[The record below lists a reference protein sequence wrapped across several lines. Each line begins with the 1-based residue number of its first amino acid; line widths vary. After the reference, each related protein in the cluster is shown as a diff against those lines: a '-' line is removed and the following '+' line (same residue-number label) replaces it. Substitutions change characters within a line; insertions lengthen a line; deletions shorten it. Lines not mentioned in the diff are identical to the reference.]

1 MKNNNISR
9 RGFLKGAAAAAGA
22 VAGTRFAG
30 HNLIGDARAA
40 TAGAPAVLVIY
51 TLGGYNSIFPSFGD
65 STSLA
70 NTTFGQSGTG
80 LNLGGGGGGAVPL
93 IVDSTFSNLNA
104 FAQQNMATV
113 GTKHGQSA
121 HDSAEQATWGDGTNN
136 YMLQLADAMG
146 GGGSIKAAVAGGN
159 MPQGPAPAVNGTTL
173 QQIND
178 LQSTIDALAGTGDA
192 TVPDRGLATKGIT
205 ANQAMSKNRLA
216 ASPKGLLTLGS
227 GYTSSIA
234 TLSKPPQIF
243 QFSDYN
249 TAYNLGGKTGV
260 GSFAS
265 QMAAAELMI
274 ASGANVVCAMTGFN
288 WDSHGDTDATSV
300 RNQMKTAIIPA
311 LNTFI
316 TRNQVTGGF
325 NYMDPLTNT
334 PRNVTVII
342 MGDFARSLPGSD
354 HQPNESVTVFGP
366 NVKVGSTGQTDNKV
380 AVAPST
386 PTMKGLWS
394 YLAAVSGVSANP
406 FGPNPHASLL
416 K

>member
-30 HNLIGDARAA
+30 HELIGNARAA
-40 TAGAPAVLVIY
+40 TAGAPAVLIIY

-65 STSLA
+65 STSLST
-70 NTTFGQSGTG
+70 TTFGQSGTG
-80 LNLGGGGGGAVPL
+80 LNLGNGL

-104 FAQQNMATV
+104 FAQQNMATI

-121 HDSAEQATWGDGTNN
+121 HDSAEMATWGDGTNN

-192 TVPDRGLATKGIT
+192 TVPDRTLATKGIT
-205 ANQAMSKNRLA
+205 ANQTMSKNRLA
-216 ASPKGLLTLGS
+216 ASPKGLLSLGS

-234 TLSKPPQIF
+234 TLSKPPQVF

-274 ASGANVVCAMTGFN
+274 AAGANVVCAMTGFN

-300 RNQMKTAIIPA
+300 RNQMTTAIIPA

-325 NYMDPLTNT
+325 NALDAAGN
-334 PRNVTVII
+334 PRNVNVVI

-354 HQPNESVTVFGP
+354 HQPNESITVFGP
-366 NVKVGSTGQTDNKV
+366 NVKVGTSGQTDNKV
-380 AVAPST
+380 GLAPST
-386 PTMKGLWS
+386 PTMLGLWS
-394 YLAAVSGVSANP
+394 YLGALTGVTTNP
-406 FGPNPHASLL
+406 FGANPNTALI

>member
-22 VAGTRFAG
+22 IAGTRIAG
-30 HNLIGDARAA
+30 GSHMLGDARAA
-40 TAGAPAVLVIY
+40 TAGAPAVLIIY

-65 STSLA
+65 STSLSG
-70 NTTFGQSGTG
+70 TTFGQSGTG
-80 LNLGGGGGGAVPL
+80 LNLGNGL
-93 IVDSTFSNLNA
+93 IVDSTFSKLNA
-104 FAQQNMATV
+104 FAQANMATI

-121 HDSAEQATWGDGTNN
+121 HDSAEQATWSDGTNN
-136 YMLQLADAMG
+136 YMLQLASAMG

-159 MPQGPAPAVNGTTL
+159 MPQGPAPAVNGNTL

-192 TVPDRGLATKGIT
+192 TVPDRTLATKGVT
-205 ANQAMSKNRLA
+205 ANQTMSKNRLA
-216 ASPKGLLTLGS
+216 ASPKGLLSLGS
-227 GYTSSIA
+227 GYSSSIA
-234 TLSKPPQIF
+234 TLSKPPQVF

-274 ASGANVVCAMTGFN
+274 AAGANVVCAMTGFN

-300 RNQMKTAIIPA
+300 RNQMTTAIIPS

-325 NYMDPLTNT
+325 NALDAAGN
-334 PRNVTVII
+334 PRNVSVVI

-354 HQPNESVTVFGP
+354 HQPNESITVFGP
-366 NVKVGSTGQTDNKV
+366 NVKVGTSGQTDNKV
-380 AVAPST
+380 GLAPST
-386 PTMKGLWS
+386 PTMLGLWS
-394 YLAAVSGVSANP
+394 YIAALSGVTANP
-406 FGPNPHASLL
+406 FGVNPNTALM